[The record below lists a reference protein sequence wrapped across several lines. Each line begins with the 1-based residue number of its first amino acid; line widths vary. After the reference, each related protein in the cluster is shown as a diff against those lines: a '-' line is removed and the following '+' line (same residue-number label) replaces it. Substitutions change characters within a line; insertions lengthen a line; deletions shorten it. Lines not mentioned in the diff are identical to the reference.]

1 MKSDAVFEEIRARV
15 TSDATIAAKAKG
27 LYHWT
32 IKDGSGATKDW
43 TIDLTASKPTVTE
56 GKPTGKADLVITVSD
71 DDMIAMA
78 NGSLNSQQAFMQG
91 KLKVQGNMGL
101 AMKLGPIMTS
111 AKKAKL

>member
-1 MKSDAVFEEIRARV
+1 MKSDAVFSEIRERV
-15 TSDATIAAKAKG
+15 TSDPSLGKKAKG
-27 LYHWT
+27 LYQWT
-32 IKDGSGATKDW
+32 IKDNEGATKDW
-43 TIDLTASKPTVTE
+43 VVDLTSDPPAVHE
-56 GKPTGKADLVITVSD
+56 GKPKGKPDLVISVSD
-71 DDMIAMA
+71 NDMVAMA